1 MKKILPLFVIALL
14 LFPTI
19 IALNLKVEKL
29 SSDEI
34 MVAEIDKPATFLFNI
49 TNLGAKENIEFYNLL
64 GFRMFPLGK
73 VPIEP
78 SETKQI
84 EMQLFPI
91 GEFTH
96 LGEYSFNYFIMGFNQ
111 SEIEQTLTFTRIE
124 LKDAFEIGAGS
135 FDSESSSIELFIS
148 NKENFDFGEAKA
160 RFYSNFFDE
169 EETFTIGP
177 KERKNVLINIDKEDF
192 KELMAGFY
200 TLYVEIQIDEAYAE
214 LQTPLQFL
222 EKQLVKTS
230 EEKYGVLIATKIIK
244 KTNEGNTL
252 ANVEIISK
260 KNIISRLFSS
270 FNPEPDFAS
279 RKGLVVNYT
288 WTKQIKPGES
298 FEVSVKTN
306 HLFPLIIII
315 LIVVIV
321 AIAKHYSSSNLVLK
335 KKVSFV
341 KAKGGAFA
349 LKVTIF
355 AHARKYME
363 NIAITDRFPPL
374 VKIYEKFGQEKPS
387 KIDSKKLEWNYPK
400 LEPGEIRMMTYI
412 IYSKVGVLGK
422 FALPETRGV
431 YEREGKLHETESN
444 KTFFIAEPRPSEEG

>member
-1 MKKILPLFVIALL
+1 MKKIISLLVIAFL

-19 IALNLKVEKL
+19 TALNLKIEKL

-34 MVAEIDKPATFLFNI
+34 MVAKINKPATFLFNI
-49 TNLGAKENIEFYNLL
+49 TNLGPKEDIEFYNLL

-73 VPIEP
+73 IPIES

-84 EMQLFPI
+84 EVQIFPI
-91 GEFTH
+91 GEFNH
-96 LGEYSFNYFIMGFNQ
+96 IGKYSFNYFIKGFNQ
-111 SEIEQTLTFTRIE
+111 SEIEQKLTFTRIE
-124 LKDAFEIGAGS
+124 LKDAFEIGSGS
-135 FDSESSSIELFIS
+135 FDSESSSIELFIR
-148 NKENFDFGEAKA
+148 NKENFDFGEVKA

-169 EETFTIGP
+169 EKMFSLGP
-177 KERKNVLINIDKEDF
+177 KERKNILINLNKEDF

-200 TLYVEIQIDEAYAE
+200 NLYVKIQVDEANAE

-252 ANVEIISK
+252 SNVQIISK

-270 FNPEPDFAS
+270 FSPEPDFAS

-298 FEVSVKTN
+298 FEVSIKTN

-315 LIVVIV
+315 LIVIIV
-321 AIAKHYSSSNLVLK
+321 AIAKYYSSSNLVLK

-341 KAKGGAFA
+341 NVKGGAFA

-355 AHARKYME
+355 AHSKKYLE
-363 NIAITDRFPPL
+363 NISIIDRLPPL

-387 KIDSKKLEWNYPK
+387 KIDSKRLEWNYSK
-400 LEPGEIRMMTYI
+400 LEPGEIRMMTYL

-422 FALPETRGV
+422 FALPEARGI
-431 YEREGKLHETESN
+431 YEREGKIHETESN
-444 KTFFIAEPRPSEEG
+444 KTFFIAEPRPNEEE